1 MTDDT
6 APPSPPE
13 PPDEAP
19 DGTLGGYLSLHR
31 RPPAFLGSDGYPY
44 TVSMETEKTPNL
56 LAPFCAYLVFPRWA
70 PTGAGILGHLET
82 PTLREC
88 RSRQEAEAFL
98 GSLTLRQVQALL
110 EEALKAA
117 STRDDPHASEN
128 PRSSE

>member
-1 MTDDT
+1 MTED
-6 APPSPPE
+6 APAPFPLE

-19 DGTLGGYLSLHR
+19 DGTLGGYFSGHG

-56 LAPFCAYLVFPRWA
+56 LTPFCAYLVFPRWA
-70 PTGAGILGHLET
+70 PTGAGILGHVET

-88 RSRQEAEAFL
+88 RSRQEAEEFL
-98 GSLTLRQVQALL
+98 GSLPLGRVQELL
-110 EEALKAA
+110 EEALKATP
-117 STRDDPHASEN
+117 TRDDFNASED